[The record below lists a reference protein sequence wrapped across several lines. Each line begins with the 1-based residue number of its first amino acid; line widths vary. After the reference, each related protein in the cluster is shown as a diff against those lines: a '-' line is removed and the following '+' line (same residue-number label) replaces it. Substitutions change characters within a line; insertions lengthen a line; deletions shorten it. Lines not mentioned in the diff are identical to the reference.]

1 MQVLI
6 NSYFMRHLSLSDVDA
21 QTLHEKY
28 YKDYGLAVSGLA
40 LHHKIDPLGFNREVD
55 DALPLEDIITSNP
68 QLRQLLDDID
78 KSKVKLWL
86 FTNAHVTHARR
97 VVKLLGVEDMFEG
110 LTYCDY
116 SKVLLHP
123 KPHTEAYEKAEV
135 EAGVFSVQDCFFVG
149 KYTKKKVTSNTGL
162 TAWLLIWVQLI
173 EINPDDSHL
182 NCRYAQQ
189 RGWTTVHL
197 LEPED
202 PDPEVKA
209 AQYQIRDLEELRDV
223 FPEIFKKSKSDP
235 PPGSLNSQL

>member
-97 VVKLLGVEDMFEG
+97 VVQLLGVEDMFEG

-116 SKVLLHP
+116 SKEPLHP

-135 EAGVFSVQDCFFVG
+135 EAEVFSVQDCCFVG
-149 KYTKKKVTSNTGL
+149 KYTKKNVTSNTGL
-162 TAWLLIWVQLI
+162 TAWLLICTQLI

-209 AQYQIRDLEELRDV
+209 AKYQIRDLEELRDV
-223 FPEIFKKSKSDP
+223 FPEIFKKSKSDS

>member
-1 MQVLI
+1 MK
-6 NSYFMRHLSLSDVDA
+6 HLSISHADA
-21 QTLHEKY
+21 RTLHEKY
-28 YKDYGLAVSGLA
+28 YKDYGLAVSGLT
-40 LHHKIDPLGFNREVD
+40 LHHKIDPLEFNKEVD

-86 FTNAHVTHARR
+86 FTNAHITHAQR
-97 VVKLLGVEDMFEG
+97 VVRLLGVEDMFEG

-116 SKVLLHP
+116 SKVPLHP

-135 EAGVFSVQDCFFVG
+135 EAGVSSVQDCFFIG
-149 KYTKKKVTSNTGL
+149 KYVNKIVTLNRGL
-162 TAWLLIWVQLI
+162 TVWLLICTPLI
-173 EINPDDSHL
+173 EPNPDDSHL

-202 PDPEVKA
+202 PEPEVKA
-209 AQYQIRDLEELRDV
+209 AKHQIRDLEELRDL
-223 FPEIFKKSKSDP
+223 FPEIFKESKSDQP
-235 PPGSLNSQL
+235 NGSLNSQL

>member
-1 MQVLI
+1 MRALI
-6 NSYFMRHLSLSDVDA
+6 NSYFKRHLSLSESDA
-21 QTLHEKY
+21 QSLHEKY

-40 LHHKIDPLGFNREVD
+40 LHHKIDPLDFNREVD
-55 DALPLEDIITSNP
+55 DALPLEDIITSNS

-86 FTNAHVTHARR
+86 FTNAHITHAQR

-116 SKVLLHP
+116 SKVPIHP
-123 KPHTEAYEKAEV
+123 KPHTEAYEKAEM
-135 EAGVFSVQDCFFVG
+135 EAGVLSIQDCYFIG
-149 KYTKKKVTSNTGL
+149 KYTNQKCHIQQRLERSAFRRT
-162 TAWLLIWVQLI
+162 QLI
-173 EINPDDSHL
+173 DVNPDDSHL

-202 PDPEVKA
+202 PEPDVKA
-209 AQYQIRDLEELRDV
+209 AKYQIRDLEKLRVV
-223 FPEIFKKSKSDP
+223 FPEIFKNSKSDP
-235 PPGSLNSQL
+235 SPGKLNSQL